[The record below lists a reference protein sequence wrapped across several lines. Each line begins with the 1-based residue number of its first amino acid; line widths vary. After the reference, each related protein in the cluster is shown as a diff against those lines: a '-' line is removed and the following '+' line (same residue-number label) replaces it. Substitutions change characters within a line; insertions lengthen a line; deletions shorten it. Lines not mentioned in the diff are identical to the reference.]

1 MEKLKRKILSCLLT
15 PVNSAR
21 GVAMMMALF
30 VMMILTF
37 LATEVAFRTGVEN
50 NIAVQGISRLRA
62 YYAAKA
68 GVELSLF
75 RILLYKKAMASF
87 GEQLGENKSMLDPI
101 WRFPFMW
108 PPVLPD
114 EVSGV
119 DKSQIQ
125 AAVKE
130 SKMDATYAVT
140 IESEGGKIDV
150 NDLGSD
156 SEAMVKATKNQL
168 LQIFQV
174 ELESNEKF
182 SEKYRTFNFEE
193 LVLHMIDWVDENEE
207 SLVGG
212 AERNYYQDARSEFIP
227 PNAPFKTLDELHMV
241 ATMTDEI
248 FQVLSRQVT
257 VFGSK
262 GVNVNYSDKYVL
274 KSLDIQMTDEV
285 VSKVIERRNSPDKG
299 GPFRNQ
305 DDFLDFLGGQGV
317 RTDNF
322 NPAGIPLTFD
332 AELNFRIKS
341 VGQYGGVARTI
352 EVVTYDFDN
361 IKERYIEILTK
372 AEEDKKKGD
381 AGESGEESKT
391 KTGDDAKSDSKEKSK
406 STKKLNAPKGRPTV
420 VYWYE
425 N

>member
-1 MEKLKRKILSCLLT
+1 
-15 PVNSAR
+15 
-21 GVAMMMALF
+21 MMMALF

-37 LATEVAFRTGVEN
+37 LATEVAFRTGIEN

-68 GVELSLF
+68 GLELSLF

-101 WRFPFMW
+101 WQFPFVW

-114 EVSGV
+114 EISGV

-130 SKMDATYAVT
+130 SKMDASYAVT
-140 IESEGGKIDV
+140 IESEGGKIDI

-156 SEAMVKATKNQL
+156 SEALVKATKDQI

-174 ELESNEKF
+174 EVENNEQF
-182 SEKYRTFNFEE
+182 AEKYGTFNFED
-193 LVLHMIDWVDENEE
+193 LVHHMIDWVDENSE

-212 AERNYYQDARSEFIP
+212 DERNYYQDVRSEFIP
-227 PNAPFKTLDELHMV
+227 PNAPFKTLNELHMV
-241 ATMTDEI
+241 AEMTDDLY
-248 FQVLSRQVT
+248 QVLARQVT
-257 VFGSK
+257 VYGSK
-262 GVNVNYSDKYVL
+262 GVNVNYSDKHVL
-274 KSLDIQMTDEV
+274 KSLDVQMTDEV
-285 VSKVIERRNSPDKG
+285 VTKVIERRSSPQEG
-299 GPFRNQ
+299 GPFRNY
-305 DDFLDFLGGQGV
+305 DDFLDFLGTQGV
-317 RTDNF
+317 RTDSF
-322 NPAGIPLTFD
+322 NPAGIPLVFD

-341 VGQYGGVARTI
+341 VGSYGRVTREI

-361 IKERYIEILTK
+361 IKERYIDILTK
-372 AEEDKKKGD
+372 AEEEKKGE
-381 AGESGEESKT
+381 GG
-391 KTGDDAKSDSKEKSK
+391 GDPGTANKGDGKSDDKGK
-406 STKKLNAPKGRPTV
+406 TTPTAKKLNAPKGRPTV

>member
-1 MEKLKRKILSCLLT
+1 MAKLKKRILSCLLT
-15 PVNSAR
+15 PVSSAR

-68 GVELSLF
+68 GIELSLF

-101 WRFPFMW
+101 WKFPFMW

-130 SKMDATYAVT
+130 SKMDATYSVT
-140 IESEGGKIDV
+140 IESEGGKIDI
-150 NDLGSD
+150 NDLGAD
-156 SEAMVKATKNQL
+156 SEAMVKATRNQL

-182 SEKYRTFNFEE
+182 AETYRTFNFED
-193 LVLHMIDWVDENEE
+193 LVNHIIDWVDENDE

-212 AERNYYQDARSEFIP
+212 AERNYYPDSKSEFVP
-227 PNAPFKTLDELHMV
+227 PNSPFKTLDELHMV
-241 ATMTDEI
+241 ATMTDKI
-248 FQVLSRQVT
+248 FQVLAKQIT
-257 VFGSK
+257 VYGSK

-285 VSKVIERRNSPDKG
+285 VAKVIERRNSPDKG

-305 DDFLDFLGGQGV
+305 DDFLDFLGSQGV
-317 RTDNF
+317 RTDSF

-332 AELNFRIKS
+332 AELNFRIKA
-341 VGQYGGVARTI
+341 VGQYGGVVRSI

-361 IKERYIEILTK
+361 IKERYIDILTK
-372 AEEDKKKGD
+372 AEEEKKEG
-381 AGESGEESKT
+381 AGEKADEAKDKT
-391 KTGDDAKSDSKEKSK
+391 PDDGKSDKDEKSK
-406 STKKLNAPKGRPTV
+406 KSKKLNAPKGRPTV

>member
-1 MEKLKRKILSCLLT
+1 MKKVRQSLRQRLLAPIT
-15 PVNSAR
+15 NTR

-37 LATEVAFRTGVEN
+37 LATEVAFRTGIEN

-68 GVELSLF
+68 GLELSLF

-101 WRFPFMW
+101 WQFPFVW
-108 PPVLPD
+108 PPVLP
-114 EVSGV
+114 EELSGV

-125 AAVKE
+125 SAVKE
-130 SKMDATYAVT
+130 SKMDASYAVT
-140 IESEGGKIDV
+140 IESEGGKIDI

-156 SEAMVKATKNQL
+156 SEALVKATKDQI

-174 ELESNEKF
+174 EVENNENF
-182 SEKYRTFNFEE
+182 SEKYGTFNFED
-193 LVLHMIDWVDENEE
+193 LVNHMIDWVDENSE

-212 AERNYYQDARSEFIP
+212 DERNYYQDVRSEFIP
-227 PNAPFKTLDELHMV
+227 PNAPFKTLNELHMV
-241 ATMTDEI
+241 AEMTDDLY
-248 FQVLSRQVT
+248 QVLARQVT
-257 VFGSK
+257 VYGSK
-262 GVNVNYSDKYVL
+262 GVNVNYSDKHVL
-274 KSLDIQMTDEV
+274 KSLDVQMTDEV
-285 VSKVIERRNSPDKG
+285 VTKVIERRNSPQEG
-299 GPFRNQ
+299 GPFRNY
-305 DDFLDFLGGQGV
+305 DDFLDFLGSQGV
-317 RTDNF
+317 RTDSF

-341 VGQYGGVARTI
+341 VGQYGRVTREI

-361 IKERYIEILTK
+361 IKERYIDILTK
-372 AEEDKKKGD
+372 AEEEKKGD
-381 AGESGEESKT
+381 GDGGSDT
-391 KTGDDAKSDSKEKSK
+391 KDKGDDKSGDKGK
-406 STKKLNAPKGRPTV
+406 TATTAKKLNAPKGRPTV